1 MPIPNGISAPKPA
14 QVPKTARNDTA
25 HLKFSNDATD
35 TTGGIFRST
44 ITRIRWRFTVSIKLS
59 AIAIAV
65 SSALVL
71 TACGGGGGGGSTAT
85 PSSVI
90 SGTAAAGSPIIGKV
104 TVKDSLG
111 AQKTV
116 DIGLDGSYSV
126 DVAGMTA
133 PFLFRAAGTV
143 GGRDVALVSAA
154 TSADVGNTI
163 NITPFTD
170 LIVANIAG
178 VAAEQYF
185 ASNNPNAA
193 TLTPAE
199 LSAATTTLTE
209 RLKPVLTAMGVAS
222 SFDLLHTAFKADRSG
237 LDAVMDVVKV
247 TVDPATAQATIK
259 NLITQAEIT
268 DNLASKTDAGAL
280 PAPSSTEETAL
291 KAAVTDLGQIDAAFK
306 LINSYFTT
314 GIPSGTALTNLRAL
328 FDPEFLD
335 YGQNLDQLM
344 STDGILNPEN
354 VGIVLSNPVI
364 LKRSDDGKVM
374 WVRYRYKNANAG
386 EDGSDVM
393 AFRKNTAGQWLALG
407 NRQLGD
413 TSIVSVNSR
422 YLSNNQYIYQRNI
435 EFWIDDKTNNNVQYV
450 NITGPGLTDS
460 TTVGDRTING
470 IVLKRSTSAPASPFV
485 LLNKNGTTQNGS
497 WIPLCEDRQLNL
509 NIDFCI
515 DGTRLGTDNEY
526 TVTYYNANGDKLTD
540 PLGEDTKIVVPRP
553 PVSNAEAEAN
563 ASKWFAT
570 FTAFAPATYAQIVKN
585 SSIVYAWT
593 LPSDTAYV
601 PSHIGFATND
611 TSFNLDVKP
620 TDTTRTIGTWNADTS
635 PNGANVWIHVKGP
648 YERRYVTSIN
658 YPGL

>member
-1 MPIPNGISAPKPA
+1 M
-14 QVPKTARNDTA
+14 
-25 HLKFSNDATD
+25 
-35 TTGGIFRST
+35 
-44 ITRIRWRFTVSIKLS
+44 SIKLS
-59 AIAIAV
+59 AIAFAV
-65 SSALVL
+65 SSALFL
-71 TACGGGGGGGSTAT
+71 TACGGGGGGGGSVAT

-116 DIGLDGSYSV
+116 DIALDGSYSI
-126 DVAGMTA
+126 DVAGMTG

-143 GGRDVALVSAA
+143 GGRDIALVSAA

-185 ASNNPNAA
+185 TNNNPSAA

-199 LSAATTTLTE
+199 LSTATATLTE
-209 RLKPVLTAMGVAS
+209 RLKPVLDAMGVAG
-222 SFDLLHTAFKADRSG
+222 SFDLLRTAFKADRSG

-280 PAPSSTEETAL
+280 PTPSTAEEAAL

-314 GIPSGTALTNLRAL
+314 GIPSGTALSNLRAL

-344 STDGILNPEN
+344 SADGILNAEN
-354 VGIVLSNPVI
+354 VGITLSNPVI
-364 LKRSDDGKVM
+364 LKRSADGQII
-374 WVRYRYKNANAG
+374 WVRYHYKNTAAG
-386 EDGSDVM
+386 EDDSDTM
-393 AFRKNTAGQWLALG
+393 AFRKNSSGKWLALG
-407 NRQLGD
+407 NRQFGD
-413 TSIVSVNSR
+413 TSITSVNSR
-422 YLSNNQYIYQRNI
+422 YLSNNQYIYQRNM
-435 EFWIDDKTNNNVQYV
+435 EFWVDEQTRNEVQFV

-460 TTVGDRTING
+460 ITVGGQTISG
-470 IVLKRSTSAPASPFV
+470 IVLKRSTSDPASPFV
-485 LLNKNGTTQNGS
+485 VLNKNGAAQNGS
-497 WIPLCEDRQLNL
+497 WVPLCEDKQVFNT
-509 NIDFCI
+509 NIDLCV
-515 DGTRLGTDNEY
+515 DGTQLGTDNEY
-526 TVTYYNANGDKLTD
+526 TVAYYDVNGVKLAD
-540 PLGEDTKIVVPRP
+540 PLGDDIKIVVPRP
-553 PVSNAEAEAN
+553 PVSNTEAAAN

-570 FTAFAPATYAQIVKN
+570 FTTFAPATYAQIVKN

-593 LPSDTAYV
+593 LPSDATYV
-601 PSHIGFATND
+601 SRHIGFSTND

-635 PNGANVWIHVKGP
+635 PSWANAWIHVKGP
-648 YERRYVTSIN
+648 YDRRYVTSTS
-658 YPGL
+658 YPGQ

>member
-1 MPIPNGISAPKPA
+1 M
-14 QVPKTARNDTA
+14 
-25 HLKFSNDATD
+25 
-35 TTGGIFRST
+35 
-44 ITRIRWRFTVSIKLS
+44 SIKLS
-59 AIAIAV
+59 AIAFAV
-65 SSALVL
+65 SSALFL
-71 TACGGGGGGGSTAT
+71 TACGGGGGGGGSVAA

-116 DIGLDGSYSV
+116 DIALDGSYSV
-126 DVAGMTA
+126 DVADMTA

-143 GGRDVALVSAA
+143 GGRDIALVSAA

-185 ASNNPNAA
+185 VSNNPSAA

-199 LSAATTTLTE
+199 LSTATATLTE
-209 RLKPVLTAMGVAS
+209 RLKPVLEAMGVAG
-222 SFDLLHTAFKADRSG
+222 SFDLLRTAFKADRSG

-268 DNLASKTDAGAL
+268 DNLASKTDAGVL
-280 PAPSSTEETAL
+280 PTPSSTEEAAL

-314 GIPSGTALTNLRAL
+314 GIPSGAAQNNLRAL

-335 YGQNLDQLM
+335 YGQNRDQLM
-344 STDGILNPEN
+344 SEDGILNAEN
-354 VGIVLSNPVI
+354 VGITLSNPVI
-364 LKRSDDGKVM
+364 LRRSDDGQIM
-374 WVRYRYKNANAG
+374 WVRYHYKNTAAG
-386 EDGSDVM
+386 EDGSDTM
-393 AFRKNTAGQWLALG
+393 AFRKNSSGQWLALG
-407 NRQLGD
+407 NRQFGD
-413 TSIVSVNSR
+413 TSITSVNSR
-422 YLSNNQYIYQRNI
+422 YLSNNQYTYQRNM
-435 EFWIDDKTNNNVQYV
+435 EFWVDEQTRNEVQFV

-460 TTVGDRTING
+460 ITVGGQTITG
-470 IVLKRSTSAPASPFV
+470 IVLKRSTSDPASPFV
-485 LLNKNGTTQNGS
+485 VLNKNGIAQNGS
-497 WIPLCEDRQLNL
+497 WVPLCEDRQVFNT
-509 NIDFCI
+509 NIDLCV

-526 TVTYYNANGDKLTD
+526 TVAYYDANGVKLAD
-540 PLGEDTKIVVPRP
+540 PLGEDIKIVVPRP
-553 PVSNAEAEAN
+553 PVSNTEAEAN
-563 ASKWFAT
+563 AGKWFAT
-570 FTAFAPATYAQIVKN
+570 FTTFAPATYAQIVKN

-593 LPSDTAYV
+593 LPSDTTYV
-601 PSHIGFATND
+601 PNHIGFSTND
-611 TSFNLDVKP
+611 THFGLDVKP
-620 TDTTRTIGTWNADTS
+620 TETTRVVGTWNADTS
-635 PNGANVWIHVKGP
+635 PSGANVWIHVKGP
-648 YERRYVTSIN
+648 YDRRYVTSTN